1 VIRRHPNTQMSLM
14 RTRRTS
20 IACALLT
27 ADVKIK
33 STSYRSP
40 NGGAHGLKNGIPETC
55 RGTLALYKVPT
66 LAFFVRSLAVAVFGK
81 LVRI

>member
-1 VIRRHPNTQMSLM
+1 MQMSLM

-27 ADVKIK
+27 ADVRIK

-40 NGGAHGLKNGIPETC
+40 TNGGSHGLKNGIPETC
-55 RGTLALYKVPT
+55 RGTLALYKVST
-66 LAFFVRSLAVAVFGK
+66 LASFVRSLVVAAFGK